1 MSLLLRSLLLVA
13 AGLVFFFVAGIVAV
27 WAPDKPLDLLVERW
41 APPPSQ
47 FLAIGGMQVHLRDEG
62 PRDDPYPIVLLHGTS
77 DSLHTWDGWATA
89 LRGQRRVIRFDLP
102 GFGLTGPDPRADYAI
117 DAYVRFVLAVL
128 DTLGVQQVVLGG
140 NSLGGQ
146 IAWQTAYAQP
156 QRVRQLVLVGTAF
169 PMKVSPTLLQLSLDD
184 PGAAIDMV
192 NVFSRSTLAPP
203 PSALGP
209 GTWVFGGNRALMH
222 HVMASNPSVNLFH
235 AAFKACNDYGNGLAA
250 MAAYPGPV
258 LFALGRR
265 DQMTPPRAAQALIG
279 ATAQHR
285 VAMLEVGHHQML
297 ESPDALLAELR
308 QFLKP

>member
-1 MSLLLRSLLLVA
+1 MMELQVNGHRTYCYT
-13 AGLVFFFVAGIVAV
+13 GGK
-27 WAPDKPLDLLVERW
+27 APD
-41 APPPSQ
+41 PS
-47 FLAIGGMQVHLRDEG
+47 R
-62 PRDDPYPIVLLHGTS
+62 PTIVLLHGALGDHS
-77 DSLHTWDGWATA
+77 VWILQSRYLAHHGWNVLA
-89 LRGQRRVIRFDLP
+89 VDLP
-102 GFGLTGPDPRADYAI
+102 GHCRSDGPPPATVEAGAD
-117 DAYVRFVLAVL
+117 FVLALLDAAGLQQAVL
-128 DTLGVQQVVLGG
+128 VGHSFG
-140 NSLGGQ
+140 SL
-146 IAWQTAYAQP
+146 IALEAAGRAP

-279 ATAQHR
+279 AAAQHR